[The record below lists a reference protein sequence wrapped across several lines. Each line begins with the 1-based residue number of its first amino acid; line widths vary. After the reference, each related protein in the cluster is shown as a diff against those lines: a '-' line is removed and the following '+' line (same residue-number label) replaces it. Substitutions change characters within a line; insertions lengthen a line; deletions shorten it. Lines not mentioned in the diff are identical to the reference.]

1 LNLFL
6 PMNPFLQGLTPLF
19 IASGGAAAAVIAILR
34 LFGLKWIDKYFSQ
47 QLKQFERR
55 QQEIILHQQYQISS
69 LFSRVSKIHEK
80 EYEVLPRA
88 WMLLQDACNEL
99 KGLSNPFQTFPD
111 LNRYTPGELAEF
123 LEKSSLK
130 DFQKEEI
137 LGQSDKVAFY
147 RNAMYWIRVKV
158 VCDVIGEFRR
168 FLLYNRIFLS
178 REIFSLFREIEV
190 AIIDIQV
197 DLENPDDP
205 ERPYHR
211 KPSTF
216 MESVKKIN
224 QLSEQI
230 ELAVQ
235 NRLHLSDA

>member
-1 LNLFL
+1 
-6 PMNPFLQGLTPLF
+6 MNPVLQGLTPIL
-19 IASGGAAAAVIAILR
+19 IASGGGAAAVTAILR
-34 LFGLKWIDKYFSQ
+34 LFGSKWIDKYFSQ

-55 QQEIILHQQYQISS
+55 QQEIILHQQYQINS

-88 WMLLQDACNEL
+88 WLLLQDSCNEL
-99 KGLSNPFQTFPD
+99 KSLSNPFQTFPD
-111 LNRYTPGELAEF
+111 LNRYTPNELAEF

-130 DFQKEEI
+130 AFQKEEI
-137 LGQSDKVAFY
+137 LGQNDKVAYY

-158 VCDVIGEFRR
+158 VCDVIVEFRR

-178 REIFSLFREIEV
+178 RELFSLFREIEI
-190 AIIDIQV
+190 AIINIQV

-205 ERPYHR
+205 ERPYDR
-211 KPSTF
+211 RPSSF

>member
-1 LNLFL
+1 
-6 PMNPFLQGLTPLF
+6 MNPILQGLTPLF
-19 IASGGAAAAVIAILR
+19 IASGGGAAAVIAILR
-34 LFGLKWIDKYFSQ
+34 LFGSKWIDKYFSQ

-55 QQEIILHQQYQISS
+55 QQEIILHQQYQINS

-80 EYEVLPRA
+80 EYEVLPQA

-99 KGLSNPFQTFPD
+99 KSLSNPVQIVPD
-111 LNRYTPGELAEF
+111 LNRYTPSELAEF

-137 LGQSDKVAFY
+137 LEKSDKVAFY

-158 VCDVIGEFRR
+158 VYDEIGEFRR
-168 FLLYNRIFLS
+168 FLLYNRVFLS
-178 REIFSLFREIEV
+178 RELFSLFREIEV
-190 AIIDIQV
+190 AIIDIQL

-205 ERPYHR
+205 ERPYDR
-211 KPSTF
+211 KPSSF